1 MKEWNTSRTVIS
13 TRFKRQKGA
22 IWLFAMRCTLVE
34 WIMARWPFYPRDA
47 YALARSLLS
56 SCVWMSVCH
65 MPVLCLNGWTCLKIF
80 RPSGRPVI
88 LVFDPLRRYTIA
100 RGTPSTGV
108 LNTRGGKNLRLST
121 EFAVYLGNGACEVG
135 CRLLRYN
142 TCRFRWPWVTFDPDI
157 KVMTFFRSR
166 IAF

>member
-121 EFAVYLGNGACEVG
+121 EFAVYLGNGARY
-135 CRLLRYN
+135 RLSVATIQYVSVPMTLSDLWSGYQGH
-142 TCRFRWPWVTFDPDI
+142 DI
-157 KVMTFFRSR
+157 FLK
-166 IAF
+166 